1 MTTASAILRAWE
13 EGTAVFNTTGYSFFK
28 IEAHVVCTLVLII
41 LFNYQLHSSDQTE
54 PRIAWFRLVFVQILY
69 CISGIVR
76 VLVDINIIPKS
87 PLSQYLG
94 SAVNFGLF
102 VCICWLLFVYVELY
116 QKSTLMNSLKNKILA
131 VSPLIF
137 TVIMLIIIPFTS
149 LHSEVADE
157 IMSSGKFFIFMFL
170 MNLIYPLASLILSIM
185 RRRKMTKYERGTI
198 PVTAIYYPAIF
209 LVCGPLQAFNWRV
222 PFLCY
227 AILVADIFVY
237 INYADSLV
245 SVDPLTKI
253 SNRNGLVQ
261 FLTHK
266 LIDENENPED
276 LYLFAID
283 VNDLNSINTLYGRS
297 EGDRVLIL
305 MADALQKFKDEEHN
319 CYIARYF
326 GDEFMIV
333 ANIQDNDEF
342 ELFIEHIRNY
352 INNMAM
358 SENLAYRLRV
368 NIGWAKYEKYS
379 RTETISGLIEEAD
392 KILNEKKEQR
402 KFQTIWKNN

>member
-1 MTTASAILRAWE
+1 
-13 EGTAVFNTTGYSFFK
+13 
-28 IEAHVVCTLVLII
+28 
-41 LFNYQLHSSDQTE
+41 
-54 PRIAWFRLVFVQILY
+54 
-69 CISGIVR
+69 
-76 VLVDINIIPKS
+76 
-87 PLSQYLG
+87 
-94 SAVNFGLF
+94 
-102 VCICWLLFVYVELY
+102 
-116 QKSTLMNSLKNKILA
+116 
-131 VSPLIF
+131 
-137 TVIMLIIIPFTS
+137 
-149 LHSEVADE
+149 
-157 IMSSGKFFIFMFL
+157 
-170 MNLIYPLASLILSIM
+170 
-185 RRRKMTKYERGTI
+185 MTKYERGTI

-283 VNDLNSINTLYGRS
+283 VNDLNSVNTLYGRS

-305 MADALQKFKDEEHN
+305 MADALQKFKDEEHD